1 MLCSGAPSPRGSAAA
16 EAEIEALHQVEAAVQ
31 KRLRRLSEEGGEEL
45 EMANALAMAGPPID
59 GLELDADA
67 DADAGV
73 AAKEDGQ
80 GKGAAPEAVV

>member
-1 MLCSGAPSPRGSAAA
+1 LLSSGAPSPRGSKAA

-31 KRLRRLSEEGGEEL
+31 KRLRRLSEEGASEL

-59 GLELDADA
+59 GLELDADE